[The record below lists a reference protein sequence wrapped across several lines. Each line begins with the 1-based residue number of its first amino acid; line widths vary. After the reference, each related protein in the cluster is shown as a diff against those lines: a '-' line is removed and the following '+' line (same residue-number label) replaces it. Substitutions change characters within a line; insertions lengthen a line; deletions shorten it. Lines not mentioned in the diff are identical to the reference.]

1 LLVGDGGGGDSSTPG
16 GEGGGGDIE
25 EMVDNATTVVPVQIV
40 VAVGAHFW
48 RTTMTSWLVVG
59 LA

>member
-25 EMVDNATTVVPVQIV
+25 EMVDNATTVVPVHVV